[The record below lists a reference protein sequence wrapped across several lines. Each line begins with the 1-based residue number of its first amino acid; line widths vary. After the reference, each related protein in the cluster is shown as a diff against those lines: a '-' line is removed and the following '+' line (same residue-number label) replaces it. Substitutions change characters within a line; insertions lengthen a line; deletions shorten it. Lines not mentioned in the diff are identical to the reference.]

1 MGVLD
6 SARVHQSPWHPPVST
21 RLSLVPT
28 TSYDMSQANACTT
41 ICTLPGKLMRWIS
54 FFARAISFFGR
65 GVLPGLFHS
74 LPGVISFPY
83 HSFPGGYII
92 LVSFFS
98 WGIFH
103 SCIIILLGN
112 ISFPYHYF
120 PEPYIILVSLFSRVI
135 YHSHII
141 IFLGNIS
148 FLYHYFPG
156 CYVEFHPEQSP
167 LFSDILHSHVTLFHT
182 FCPNSLLRNINTL
195 QSL

>member
-1 MGVLD
+1 M
-6 SARVHQSPWHPPVST
+6 
-21 RLSLVPT
+21 
-28 TSYDMSQANACTT
+28 
-41 ICTLPGKLMRWIS
+41 
-54 FFARAISFFGR
+54 
-65 GVLPGLFHS
+65 PGLFHS
-74 LPGVISFPY
+74 LVGGYYQGCFILCLGLFHS
-83 HSFPGGYII
+83 HNSFPGGYII

-156 CYVEFHPEQSP
+156 CYVEFHPEHSP
-167 LFSDILHSHVTLFHT
+167 LFSDILHSHVTSFHT
-182 FCPNSLLRNINTL
+182 FCPNSPLQNINTL
-195 QSL
+195 QSP